1 MKTKI
6 EVQYQEHNVD
16 VKDTEKLVKEELKTL
31 GIKMNTI
38 SELNIYYKP
47 EDGSVYYVAATK
59 DGKEISNEEAL
70 TIQ

>member
-31 GIKMNTI
+31 GVKMNTI

-47 EDGSVYYVAATK
+47 EDGSVYYVAVTK
-59 DGKEISNEEAL
+59 DKKEFSNEEAL
-70 TIQ
+70 IIQ

>member
-6 EVQYQEHNVD
+6 EVQYQEHDVD

-47 EDGSVYYVAATK
+47 EDGSEYYVAATK
-59 DGKEISNEEAL
+59 DGKKISKEEAL

>member
-6 EVQYQEHNVD
+6 EVQYQEHNVN

-31 GIKMNTI
+31 GVRMNTI

-47 EDGSVYYVAATK
+47 EDGSVYYVAVTK
-59 DGKEISNEEAL
+59 DKEEFSNEEAL
-70 TIQ
+70 IIQ

>member
-6 EVQYQEHNVD
+6 EVQYQEHNVN

-31 GIKMNTI
+31 GVRMNKI

-47 EDGSVYYVAATK
+47 EDGSVYYVAVTK
-59 DGKEISNEEAL
+59 DKEEFSNEEAL
-70 TIQ
+70 IIQ

>member
-6 EVQYQEHNVD
+6 EVQYQEHDVD
-16 VKDTEKLVKEELKTL
+16 VKDTEKLVKEDLKAL
-31 GIKMNTI
+31 GVKMNTI

>member
-6 EVQYQEHNVD
+6 EVQYQEHNVN

-31 GIKMNTI
+31 GVKMNTI

-47 EDGSVYYVAATK
+47 EDGSVYYVAVTK
-59 DGKEISNEEAL
+59 DKEEFSNEEAL
-70 TIQ
+70 IIQ

>member
-6 EVQYQEHNVD
+6 EVQYQEHDVN

>member
-6 EVQYQEHNVD
+6 EVQYQEHDVD

-59 DGKEISNEEAL
+59 DGKEIRNEEAL

>member
-6 EVQYQEHNVD
+6 EVQYQEHDVD

>member
-6 EVQYQEHNVD
+6 EVQYQEHDVD

-38 SELNIYYKP
+38 SGLNIYYKP